1 MRIPFIIAAHGNRPL
16 TDLQIRR
23 RGMLLSKSRTYRQCR
38 ARMLRKA
45 KRRGDQWIQ
54 SPSRGPFFKFLFPA
68 SHPRFAPVEGEPSFG
83 SCNVPAE
90 QRLVE
95 MDTWMRGRKASR
107 RGVRSEA
114 EG

>member
-1 MRIPFIIAAHGNRPL
+1 MRIPFIIAAHGDRPL

-83 SCNVPAE
+83 SCNVPVE

-107 RGVRSEA
+107 IEERSE
-114 EG
+114 E